1 MSKNITLKTET
12 VKSEQFI
19 NSFNAIINNREIVYD
34 STTKLAVVYDAIAK
48 LVTDTDKEVEEIEL
62 PITEKII
69 INRDARGISAVDVI
83 TLSEIIG

>member
-1 MSKNITLKTET
+1 MSTYHADL
-12 VKSEQFI
+12 V
-19 NSFNAIINNREIVYD
+19 NAIINNREIVYD

-48 LVTDTDKEVEEIEL
+48 IATDTDKEVEEIEL